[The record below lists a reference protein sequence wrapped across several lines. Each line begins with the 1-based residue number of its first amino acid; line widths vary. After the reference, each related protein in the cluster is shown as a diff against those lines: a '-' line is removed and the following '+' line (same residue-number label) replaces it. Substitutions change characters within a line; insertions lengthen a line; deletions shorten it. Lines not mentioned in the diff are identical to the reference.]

1 VKKLK
6 EFIWDAGAW
15 GVASELASLV
25 LYILGIVTVTKWG
38 ITFGTGCMLFGTIPL
53 FWLGAF
59 AAWNKK
65 ATELEKQKDRS
76 TKPDITGRVLMVDT
90 KMTGLSQ
97 GVPNCLLDIKLSVT
111 SKTDVASTLQDAEMV
126 VETKDGSFSGTRQ
139 KVSDGS
145 YYSPTRSSTKL
156 EKMNDLIASTTYSNP
171 IKYQVGLEGWL
182 EFIVHGLDLAS
193 NAHMPVHGD
202 VTVTL
207 TDELGGKHIV
217 TAKDILIRPGY

>member
-1 VKKLK
+1 VKKLI
-6 EFIWDAGAW
+6 EFIWDAGSW
-15 GVASELASLV
+15 GVASEVASLV
-25 LYILGIVTVTKWG
+25 LYILGIDTVTKWG

-65 ATELEKQKDRS
+65 ATALEKEKDRS
-76 TKPDITGRVLMVDT
+76 TKPDITGRVLMVET

-97 GVPNCLLDIKLSVT
+97 GVPNCLLNIKLSLT
-111 SKTDVASTLQDAEMV
+111 SKTDVATTLQDAEMV
-126 VETKDGSFSGTRQ
+126 VETRDGRFSGTRQ
-139 KVSDGS
+139 KVSEGS
-145 YYSPTRSSTKL
+145 YYTPTRSTKL

-171 IKYQVGLEGWL
+171 VKYHTGLEGWL
-182 EFIVHGLDLAS
+182 EFMFQGLDLAS
-193 NAHMPVHGD
+193 NARTPIHGD

-207 TDELGGKHIV
+207 TDELGGKHVI

>member
-1 VKKLK
+1 MKKLK

-15 GVASELASLV
+15 GVASEVASLV

-65 ATELEKQKDRS
+65 ATELEKQKNRT
-76 TKPDITGRVLMVDT
+76 TKADITGRVLMVET

-97 GVPNCLLDIKLSVT
+97 GVPNCLLNIKLTVT
-111 SKTDVASTLQDAEMV
+111 SKTDVATTLQDAEMV
-126 VETKDGSFSGTRQ
+126 VETKDGRFSGIRQ

-145 YYSPTRSSTKL
+145 YYSATRLSTKV
-156 EKMNDLIASTTYSNP
+156 EKMNDLIATTTYSNP
-171 IKYQVGLEGWL
+171 IKYHIGLEGWL
-182 EFIVHGLDLAS
+182 EFIFNGLDLAS
-193 NAHMPVHGD
+193 NARTPIHGD

-207 TDELGGKHIV
+207 TDELSGKHVI

>member
-15 GVASELASLV
+15 GVASEVASLV

-65 ATELEKQKDRS
+65 ATALDKEKDRS

-97 GVPNCLLDIKLSVT
+97 GVPNCLLDIKLSLT
-111 SKTDVASTLQDAEMV
+111 SKTDVATTLQDAEMV
-126 VETKDGSFSGTRQ
+126 VETKDGRFSGTRQ
-139 KVSDGS
+139 KVSEGS

-171 IKYQVGLEGWL
+171 VKYHTGLEGWL
-182 EFIVHGLDLAS
+182 EFMFQGLDLAS
-193 NAHMPVHGD
+193 NARTPIHGD

-207 TDELGGKHIV
+207 TDELGGKHVI